1 MSYFKTTR
9 GWQDSEFFGDN
20 IEFSERDAWI
30 WMIGEAQW
38 KDGHVRVLGKRVF
51 LKRGQFS
58 SSIRFMAG
66 KFGWSKDRVSRFLK
80 RAEIWG
86 MIASESATGQKVI
99 TICNYEKYQSVDQ
112 DGKDTN
118 KDSNKDAPKDTSKDK
133 LEEGKEGKEVKEVE
147 APEKSAL
154 KIWNE
159 ICGDVLAKPRSL
171 TTTRKSKILA
181 RVKDLGG
188 LEGWRNYCGRIR
200 GSPFCCGNND
210 RGWKADI
217 DFALSEEKMNR
228 VLEGKYDETT
238 GRNNGRSGQTRGDK
252 LDDILE
258 QHLASKGIAYSGGG
272 SPNLGDN
279 PPVLRSLQHLRQ
291 GPVSAE
297 EHAPGIRGSA
307 GSAPNGQDHGGIQ
320 GMAENPISYA
330 DTGRHPENP
339 ELGPVAEKR

>member
-133 LEEGKEGKEVKEVE
+133 LEEGKEGKEGKNKRRGAQSFPKPPDVSERVWADHLAARKAKRQPITETALTQMRQE
-147 APEKSAL
+147 AESLGWSLERAL
-154 KIWNE
+154 TE
-159 ICGDVLAKPRSL
+159 ACS
-171 TTTRKSKILA
+171 
-181 RVKDLGG
+181 
-188 LEGWRNYCGRIR
+188 
-200 GSPFCCGNND
+200 
-210 RGWKADI
+210 RGWASFKA
-217 DFALSEEKMNR
+217 EWTNNERKEN
-228 VLEGKYDETT
+228 GKQRGTDKQRLADETEKLLDKI
-238 GRNNGRSGQTRGDK
+238 RSG
-252 LDDILE
+252 E
-258 QHLASKGIAYSGGG
+258 
-272 SPNLGDN
+272 
-279 PPVLRSLQHLRQ
+279 
-291 GPVSAE
+291 
-297 EHAPGIRGSA
+297 
-307 GSAPNGQDHGGIQ
+307 
-320 GMAENPISYA
+320 A
-330 DTGRHPENP
+330 DQSSIGHH
-339 ELGPVAEKR
+339 